1 MDLKVVIFSI
11 LFFISGLFIGSFL
24 NILIYKLPRKLPIFK
39 LYSICCLCRQKVP
52 LIDSFPILS
61 KIAGRSGK
69 CEKCGAKIPVRFII
83 VEILTAVLYFFVFL
97 TFQSSINTI
106 IGIIFASIL
115 VVISFIDWEFM
126 IIPNV
131 IVLPF
136 TIIGLVLSIIKNP
149 SKWWLP
155 LAFSAGAFVFMLI
168 IHLIYPKGM
177 GMGDVK
183 LSLMLGAFLVK
194 NVVAGLFIGF
204 LIGSIAGLTL
214 IVTKKKSLKHFI
226 PFGPFISIGGI
237 AAFFAGDYILSWY
250 VGFI

>member
-1 MDLKVVIFSI
+1 MDLKVVIFAI

-24 NILIYKLPRKLPIFK
+24 NILIYKLPRKIPIFNP
-39 LYSICCLCRQKVP
+39 YSICYLCRQKVCF
-52 LIDSFPILS
+52 IYSFPIIS
-61 KIAGRSGK
+61 KITGRSGK
-69 CEKCGAKIPVRFII
+69 CEKCGVKIPVIFII
-83 VEILTAVLYFFVFL
+83 VEILTAALHALVYL
-97 TFQSSINTI
+97 TFRISINTI
-106 IGIIFASIL
+106 IGIILTSIL
-115 VVISFIDWEFM
+115 VVVSFIDWEFM

-136 TIIGLVLSIIKNP
+136 TIVGLGLSIIKNP
-149 SKWWLP
+149 IKWWLP

-204 LIGSIAGLTL
+204 LIGSIAGLSLMIARKKTL
-214 IVTKKKSLKHFI
+214 KQFI
-226 PFGPFISIGGI
+226 PFGPFISIGGL
-237 AAFFAGDYILSWY
+237 AAFFVGDYILKWY